1 MSSRR
6 MRQDEA
12 TLCGVCGRQVVSSK
26 SQEVD
31 PFCSTKWIVS
41 IYLGVVYTC
50 EITLS
55 K

>member
-6 MRQDEA
+6 MHQDEA
-12 TLCGVCGRQVVSSK
+12 TSCGVCGRQFKISG
-26 SQEVD
+26 VD
-31 PFCSTKWIVS
+31 PFRSTKWIVS